1 MTTDEYFDE
10 LSKGGKYISP
20 SELNTFTKFSVNMTR
35 YEERE
40 KAKKAFRQVVDG
52 VIKDGRSFI
61 MFEQFKELLNE
72 DK

>member
-20 SELNTFTKFSVNMTR
+20 SELNTFTKFSVDMTR

-40 KAKKAFRQVVDG
+40 KAKRLFAK
-52 VIKDGRSFI
+52 
-61 MFEQFKELLNE
+61 
-72 DK
+72 

>member
-20 SELNTFTKFSVNMTR
+20 SELNTFTKFSVDMTR

-40 KAKKAFRQVVDG
+40 KAKKDFRQVVDG